1 VRPAKRPA
9 ATAVI
14 GLVVIAVIAWLGF
27 NAGSLPFVSNGTGY
41 TAYFTEAAGLTPGN
55 EVRVAGVTVGKVTGV
70 SLDGARVKVTFTVK
84 GTWVGDESTAAID
97 IKTILGSKYLALD
110 PLGAVSQDPAAP
122 IPVSRTTSPYDVTQ
136 AFQQLGTVFQQ
147 IDSANVAKA
156 LQDISDTFANTPP
169 AVHEALT
176 GLSSLSQTIA
186 SQDAQIATLLQG
198 TNQLSG
204 TVASEDGEFQTLI
217 RDGNLLLGE
226 LEQQREAIGSLLT
239 GTEALAA
246 QLSELVRSDSAELGP
261 MLDKLGQVTTVLQ
274 QNQANLEKA
283 LQLAGPY
290 TRLTG
295 NLLGS
300 GPWFDAYLC
309 GLIPASYGGT
319 QPATGCEPPKV
330 KS

>member
-1 VRPAKRPA
+1 MRPPRRPVLI
-9 ATAVI
+9 AVA
-14 GLVVIAVIAWLGF
+14 GLLVLAVIAWIGF
-27 NAGSLPFVSNGTGY
+27 NATSLPFVGGGTNY

-55 EVRVAGVTVGKVTGV
+55 EVRVAGVTVGSVTGV
-70 SLDGARVKVTFTVK
+70 SLDGARAKVTFRVK
-84 GTWVGDESTAAID
+84 NTWVGDESTAAID

-110 PLGAVSQDPAAP
+110 PLGAAAQDPSAP

-147 IDSANVAKA
+147 IDSTSVAKA
-156 LQDISDTFANTPP
+156 LEDISATFANTPP

-186 SQDAQIATLLQG
+186 SQDSQIATLLRG

-204 TVASEDGEFQTLI
+204 TVASEDSEFQTLI
-217 RDGNLLLGE
+217 RDGNLLLAE
-226 LEQQREAIGSLLT
+226 LEQQQQAIGSLLT
-239 GTEALAA
+239 GTEALAT
-246 QLSELVRSDSAELGP
+246 QLSDLVRSDNAELGP
-261 MLDKLGQVTTVLQ
+261 LLDRLGQVTTVLQ
-274 QNQANLEKA
+274 RNQANLEKA

-300 GPWFDAYLC
+300 GPWFDTYLC
-309 GLIPASYGGT
+309 GLIQASYGGT

-330 KS
+330 KP